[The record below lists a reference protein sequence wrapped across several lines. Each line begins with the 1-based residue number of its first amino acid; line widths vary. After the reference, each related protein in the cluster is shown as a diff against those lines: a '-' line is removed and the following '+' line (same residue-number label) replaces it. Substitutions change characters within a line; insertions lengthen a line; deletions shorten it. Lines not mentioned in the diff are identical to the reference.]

1 MREGR
6 TAFSYIRLLLLLLLS
21 EISEVARL
29 HRQKK
34 DRKGRD
40 VLLTSESQQE
50 GDETGAYG

>member
-6 TAFSYIRLLLLLLLS
+6 TAFSYIRLLLLLS